1 MKKRKRKRKRRKDKL
16 IIVLT
21 FILMVSLGA
30 ISLVKSS
37 IFNLTKVE
45 IIGNTTLKD
54 DQIIDLE
61 KLVTNKNIFTYNLK
75 KVRKEIVSNPY
86 IEDAQVKIKLPNKI
100 VITVK
105 EIDIVAVL
113 FNGNEY
119 CYIDSSGNLIEKI
132 NNLEENNDKIICSVD
147 YTLSNNSI
155 TFKNQK
161 EKDGILKVLNIIK
174 SEYLEKEVK
183 QIEYTNE
190 DEINII
196 TKYGTKFLIVDD
208 KELEYNI
215 ARASKILVDLQSKKI
230 NDGIVDLT
238 YSNYAVYKPSW

>member
-75 KVRKEIVSNPY
+75 KVRKEIVNNPY

-161 EKDGILKVLNIIK
+161 EKDGMLKVLNIIK

-238 YSNYAVYKPSW
+238 YSNYAVYKPS

>member
-1 MKKRKRKRKRRKDKL
+1 
-16 IIVLT
+16 
-21 FILMVSLGA
+21 MVSLGA

-45 IIGNTTLKD
+45 IIGNTNLKD

-75 KVRKEIVSNPY
+75 KVRKEIVNNPY

-238 YSNYAVYKPSW
+238 YSNYAVYKPS

>member
-1 MKKRKRKRKRRKDKL
+1 
-16 IIVLT
+16 
-21 FILMVSLGA
+21 MVSLGA

-45 IIGNTTLKD
+45 IIGNTNLKD

-75 KVRKEIVSNPY
+75 KIRKEIVNNPY

-238 YSNYAVYKPSW
+238 YSNYAVYKPS

>member
-1 MKKRKRKRKRRKDKL
+1 MKKRKRKRRKDKL

-75 KVRKEIVSNPY
+75 KIRKEIVSNPY

-161 EKDGILKVLNIIK
+161 EKDGMLKVLNIIK

-238 YSNYAVYKPSW
+238 YSNYAVYKPS

>member
-1 MKKRKRKRKRRKDKL
+1 MKKRKRKRRKDKL

-75 KVRKEIVSNPY
+75 KIRKEIVNNPY

-238 YSNYAVYKPSW
+238 YSNYAVYKPS

>member
-1 MKKRKRKRKRRKDKL
+1 
-16 IIVLT
+16 
-21 FILMVSLGA
+21 MVSLGA

-75 KVRKEIVSNPY
+75 KIRKEIVNNPY

-119 CYIDSSGNLIEKI
+119 CYINSSGNLIEKI

-238 YSNYAVYKPSW
+238 YSNYAVYKPS

>member
-1 MKKRKRKRKRRKDKL
+1 MKKRKRKRRKDKL

-45 IIGNTTLKD
+45 IIGNTNLKD

-75 KVRKEIVSNPY
+75 KVRKEIVNNPY

-161 EKDGILKVLNIIK
+161 EKDGMLKVLNIIK

-238 YSNYAVYKPSW
+238 YSNYAVYKPS

>member
-1 MKKRKRKRKRRKDKL
+1 MKKRKRKRRKDKL

-30 ISLVKSS
+30 ISLVKSN

-161 EKDGILKVLNIIK
+161 EKDGMLKVLNIIK

-238 YSNYAVYKPSW
+238 YSNYAVYKPS

>member
-1 MKKRKRKRKRRKDKL
+1 MKKRKRKRRKDKL

-21 FILMVSLGA
+21 FILMISLGV

-45 IIGNTTLKD
+45 IIGNTNLKD

-238 YSNYAVYKPSW
+238 YSNYAVYKPS

>member
-1 MKKRKRKRKRRKDKL
+1 MKKRKRKRRKDKL

-30 ISLVKSS
+30 ISLVKSN

-75 KVRKEIVSNPY
+75 KVRKEIVNNPY

-161 EKDGILKVLNIIK
+161 EKDGMLKVLNIIK

-238 YSNYAVYKPSW
+238 YSNYAVYKPS

>member
-1 MKKRKRKRKRRKDKL
+1 MKKRKRKRRKDKL
-16 IIVLT
+16 IIFLT
-21 FILMVSLGA
+21 FILMVSLCA
-30 ISLVKSS
+30 ISLVKSN
-37 IFNLTKVE
+37 IFNLTKDE
-45 IIGNTTLKD
+45 IIFNTTLKD

-75 KVRKEIVSNPY
+75 KIRKEIVNNPY

-161 EKDGILKVLNIIK
+161 EKDGMLKVLNIIK

-238 YSNYAVYKPSW
+238 YSNYAVYKPS

>member
-30 ISLVKSS
+30 ISLVKSN

-75 KVRKEIVSNPY
+75 KVRKEIVNNPY

-161 EKDGILKVLNIIK
+161 EKDGMLKVLNIIK

-238 YSNYAVYKPSW
+238 YSNYAVYKPS

>member
-1 MKKRKRKRKRRKDKL
+1 MKKRKRKRRKDKL

-75 KVRKEIVSNPY
+75 KIRKEIVNNPY

-119 CYIDSSGNLIEKI
+119 CYINSSGNLIEKI

-238 YSNYAVYKPSW
+238 YSNYAVYKPS

>member
-1 MKKRKRKRKRRKDKL
+1 MKKRKRKRRKDKL

-45 IIGNTTLKD
+45 IIGNTNLKD

-75 KVRKEIVSNPY
+75 KIRKEIVNNPY

-238 YSNYAVYKPSW
+238 YSNYAVYKPS

>member
-30 ISLVKSS
+30 ISLVKSN

-75 KVRKEIVSNPY
+75 KIRKEIVNNPY

-238 YSNYAVYKPSW
+238 YSNYAVYKPS

>member
-75 KVRKEIVSNPY
+75 KIRKEIVNNPY

-161 EKDGILKVLNIIK
+161 EKDGMLKVLNIIK

-238 YSNYAVYKPSW
+238 YSNYAVYKPS

>member
-1 MKKRKRKRKRRKDKL
+1 MKKRKRKRRKDKL

-21 FILMVSLGA
+21 FILMISLGV

-75 KVRKEIVSNPY
+75 KIRKEIVNNPY

-161 EKDGILKVLNIIK
+161 EKDGMLKVLNIIK

-238 YSNYAVYKPSW
+238 YSNYAVYKPS

>member
-1 MKKRKRKRKRRKDKL
+1 
-16 IIVLT
+16 
-21 FILMVSLGA
+21 MVSLGA

-75 KVRKEIVSNPY
+75 KVRKEIVNNPY

-238 YSNYAVYKPSW
+238 YSNYAVYKPS

>member
-1 MKKRKRKRKRRKDKL
+1 M
-16 IIVLT
+16 I
-21 FILMVSLGA
+21 SLGA

-105 EIDIVAVL
+105 EIGIVAVL

-238 YSNYAVYKPSW
+238 YSNYAVYKPS

>member
-1 MKKRKRKRKRRKDKL
+1 MKKRKRKRRKDKL

-30 ISLVKSS
+30 ISLVKSI

-75 KVRKEIVSNPY
+75 KIRKEIVNNPY

-161 EKDGILKVLNIIK
+161 EKDGMLKVLNIIK

-238 YSNYAVYKPSW
+238 YSNYAVYKPS

>member
-1 MKKRKRKRKRRKDKL
+1 MKKRKRKRRKDKL

-238 YSNYAVYKPSW
+238 YSNYAVYKPS

>member
-30 ISLVKSS
+30 ISLVKSN

-75 KVRKEIVSNPY
+75 KIRKEIVNNPY

-161 EKDGILKVLNIIK
+161 EKDGMLKVLNIIK

-238 YSNYAVYKPSW
+238 YSNYAVYKPS

>member
-1 MKKRKRKRKRRKDKL
+1 MKKRKRKRKRRADKL

-75 KVRKEIVSNPY
+75 KIRKEIVNNPY

-161 EKDGILKVLNIIK
+161 EKDGMLKVLNIIK

-238 YSNYAVYKPSW
+238 YSNYAVYKPS

>member
-1 MKKRKRKRKRRKDKL
+1 M
-16 IIVLT
+16 I
-21 FILMVSLGA
+21 SLGA

-75 KVRKEIVSNPY
+75 KVRKEIVNNPY

-161 EKDGILKVLNIIK
+161 EKDGMLKVLNIIK

-238 YSNYAVYKPSW
+238 YSNYAVYKPS

>member
-1 MKKRKRKRKRRKDKL
+1 
-16 IIVLT
+16 
-21 FILMVSLGA
+21 MVSLGA

-161 EKDGILKVLNIIK
+161 EKDGMLKVLNIIK

-238 YSNYAVYKPSW
+238 YSNYAVYKPS

>member
-1 MKKRKRKRKRRKDKL
+1 MKKRKRKRRKDKL

-75 KVRKEIVSNPY
+75 KVRKEIVNNPY

-161 EKDGILKVLNIIK
+161 EKDGMLKVLNIIK

-238 YSNYAVYKPSW
+238 YSNYAVYKPS

>member
-1 MKKRKRKRKRRKDKL
+1 MKKRKRKRRKDKL

-21 FILMVSLGA
+21 FILMISLGV

-75 KVRKEIVSNPY
+75 KVRKEIVNNPY

-161 EKDGILKVLNIIK
+161 EKDGMLKVLNIIK

-238 YSNYAVYKPSW
+238 YSNYAVYKPS

>member
-21 FILMVSLGA
+21 FILMISLGV

-75 KVRKEIVSNPY
+75 KIRKEIVNNPY

-161 EKDGILKVLNIIK
+161 EKDGMLKVLNIIK

-238 YSNYAVYKPSW
+238 YSNYAVYKPS

>member
-1 MKKRKRKRKRRKDKL
+1 MKKRKRKRRKDKL

-75 KVRKEIVSNPY
+75 KVRKEIVNNPY

-238 YSNYAVYKPSW
+238 YSNYAVYKPS

>member
-1 MKKRKRKRKRRKDKL
+1 MKKRKRKRRKDKL

-161 EKDGILKVLNIIK
+161 EKDGMLKVLNIIK

-238 YSNYAVYKPSW
+238 YSNYAVYKPS

>member
-1 MKKRKRKRKRRKDKL
+1 MKKRKRKRRKDKL

-30 ISLVKSS
+30 ISLVKSN

-75 KVRKEIVSNPY
+75 KIRKEIVNNPY

-161 EKDGILKVLNIIK
+161 EKDGMLKVLNIIK

-238 YSNYAVYKPSW
+238 YSNYAVYKPS

>member
-1 MKKRKRKRKRRKDKL
+1 MKKRKRKRRKDKL

-30 ISLVKSS
+30 ISLVKSN

-238 YSNYAVYKPSW
+238 YSNYAVYKPS

>member
-1 MKKRKRKRKRRKDKL
+1 
-16 IIVLT
+16 
-21 FILMVSLGA
+21 MVSLGA

-75 KVRKEIVSNPY
+75 KIRKEIVNNPY

-238 YSNYAVYKPSW
+238 YSNYAVYKPS

>member
-1 MKKRKRKRKRRKDKL
+1 MKKRKRKRRKDKL

-75 KVRKEIVSNPY
+75 KIRKEIVNNPY

-161 EKDGILKVLNIIK
+161 EKDGMLKVLNIIK

-238 YSNYAVYKPSW
+238 YSNYAVYKPS

>member
-75 KVRKEIVSNPY
+75 KVRKEIVNNPY

-238 YSNYAVYKPSW
+238 YSNYAVYKPS

>member
-1 MKKRKRKRKRRKDKL
+1 
-16 IIVLT
+16 
-21 FILMVSLGA
+21 MVSLGA
-30 ISLVKSS
+30 ISLVKSN

-75 KVRKEIVSNPY
+75 KIRKEIVNNPY

-161 EKDGILKVLNIIK
+161 EKDGMLKVLNIIK

-238 YSNYAVYKPSW
+238 YSNYAVYKPS

>member
-1 MKKRKRKRKRRKDKL
+1 M
-16 IIVLT
+16 I
-21 FILMVSLGA
+21 SLGV

-45 IIGNTTLKD
+45 IIGNTNLKD

-238 YSNYAVYKPSW
+238 YSNYAVYKPS

>member
-1 MKKRKRKRKRRKDKL
+1 M
-16 IIVLT
+16 I
-21 FILMVSLGA
+21 SLGV

-45 IIGNTTLKD
+45 IIGNTNLKD

-75 KVRKEIVSNPY
+75 KIRKEIVNNPY

-161 EKDGILKVLNIIK
+161 EKDGMLKVLNIIK

-238 YSNYAVYKPSW
+238 YSNYAVYKPS

>member
-1 MKKRKRKRKRRKDKL
+1 
-16 IIVLT
+16 
-21 FILMVSLGA
+21 MVSLGA
-30 ISLVKSS
+30 ISLVKSN

-75 KVRKEIVSNPY
+75 KVRKEIVNNPY

-161 EKDGILKVLNIIK
+161 EKDGMLKVLNIIK

-238 YSNYAVYKPSW
+238 YSNYAVYKPS

>member
-1 MKKRKRKRKRRKDKL
+1 MKKRKRKRRKDKL

-21 FILMVSLGA
+21 FILMISLGV

-45 IIGNTTLKD
+45 IIGNTNLKD

-161 EKDGILKVLNIIK
+161 EKDGMLKVLNIIK

-238 YSNYAVYKPSW
+238 YSNYAVYKPS